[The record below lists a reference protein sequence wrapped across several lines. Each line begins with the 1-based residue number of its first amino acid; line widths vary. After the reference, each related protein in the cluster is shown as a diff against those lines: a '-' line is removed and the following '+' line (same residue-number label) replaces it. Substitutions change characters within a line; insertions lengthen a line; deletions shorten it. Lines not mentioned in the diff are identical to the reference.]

1 MGAAR
6 YGARSCKGTALI
18 KSGFA
23 DEQRIVNMGIADL
36 LKIPKITPAEIQ
48 AIDQFQTAIKAG
60 NTLSFFIEEE
70 HHDT

>member
-1 MGAAR
+1 MPELNQTNLKVFAR
-6 YGARSCKGTALI
+6 LI
-18 KSGFA
+18 KSDFS
-23 DEQRIVNMGIADL
+23 DEQRIANMGIGDL

-48 AIDQFQTAIKAG
+48 AIDQFQSAIKAV

>member
-1 MGAAR
+1 MPELNQTNLKVFAR
-6 YGARSCKGTALI
+6 LI

-23 DEQRIVNMGIADL
+23 DEQRIANRGIGDL

-48 AIDQFQTAIKAG
+48 AIDQFQSAIKAG
-60 NTLSFFIEEE
+60 NTLSFFIEEA

>member
-1 MGAAR
+1 MPELNQTNLKVFAR
-6 YGARSCKGTALI
+6 LI

-23 DEQRIVNMGIADL
+23 DEQRIANMGIGDL

-48 AIDQFQTAIKAG
+48 AIDQFQSAIKAG
-60 NTLSFFIEEE
+60 NTLSFFIEEA

>member
-1 MGAAR
+1 MPELNQNNLKVFAR
-6 YGARSCKGTALI
+6 LI

>member
-1 MGAAR
+1 MPELNQNNLKVFAR
-6 YGARSCKGTALI
+6 LI

-23 DEQRIVNMGIADL
+23 DETSIASMGIADL

-48 AIDQFQTAIKAG
+48 AIDQFQKAIRAG

-70 HHDT
+70 HHET